1 MKPADVRMISKR
13 DFMDKS
19 PIGLV
24 GQEKKQ
30 RQDKAVTPLWKKWG

>member
-1 MKPADVRMISKR
+1 MGALMNESAC